1 MKDIFKSSTHQA
13 QFNELGYVVIEAGL
27 ENVID
32 GIEQFIKPYLLGI
45 GTDFYYS
52 LIANDLE
59 NNRLIKDKIAGY
71 LNPFYKEYL
80 TGYKSL
86 NESFLTK
93 PANTASEL
101 LLHQDWCYTDEHK
114 FHSITLW
121 MPLCDVDE
129 NNGAIFLLPRSHT
142 WFNNLRSF
150 SLPTARISSSEL
162 PDNKLHKVTMRKG
175 DVLLFHPAV
184 FHGSYP
190 NNSNRHRTIVT
201 SIVLPES
208 ANFTYFQAINNEQE
222 KMVKAFCLHEDAFLQ
237 GLKTIASG
245 ADPDAEVFEQIHY
258 NHPVVTSA
266 DLLAKVLV

>member
-59 NNRLIKDKIAGY
+59 NNRLIKDKITEY

-129 NNGAIFLLPRSHT
+129 NNGCPAWAPGRS
-142 WFNNLRSF
+142 S
-150 SLPTARISSSEL
+150 PTSSNPSACR
-162 PDNKLHKVTMRKG
+162 PSSCGPSSDRRPHRK
-175 DVLLFHPAV
+175 
-184 FHGSYP
+184 S
-190 NNSNRHRTIVT
+190 S
-201 SIVLPES
+201 
-208 ANFTYFQAINNEQE
+208 
-222 KMVKAFCLHEDAFLQ
+222 
-237 GLKTIASG
+237 
-245 ADPDAEVFEQIHY
+245 
-258 NHPVVTSA
+258 
-266 DLLAKVLV
+266 